1 MFKGFICSP
10 SGELIYP
17 HILTQKIITMITDV
31 FKSPIRHFI
40 RMKINGGA
48 VLLFVALAAM
58 IIANTPL
65 REAYDNFFAQ
75 EVALRFG
82 EINLFHVHG
91 ENMTFMS
98 LINDALMAIFFFSV
112 GLEIKREIL
121 VGELSSPRKALLPV
135 VAACGGMIVPI
146 AIFSILTGDGVAS
159 RGAAIPMATDIAFSL
174 GVLALLGKRVP
185 LSLKIFLTTFAV
197 VDDIGGI
204 IVIGAFY
211 SSHLIMEYLLW
222 SLLFIF
228 ILYAGGRL
236 GINGKLF
243 YIFFGIIVWSLFLN
257 SGIHPTIAGVIVA
270 FTVPA
275 RPKLNIYKY
284 VGDIRASLK
293 KLPDT
298 PNFAENKY
306 MLSNSELS
314 ILRHVESSSD
324 KVISPLQSLDDNLQP
339 LVNYVIMPL
348 FAFANASIS
357 FEDLTLADMKGISL
371 TIFVALVFGKLI
383 GIFSFT
389 YLAIKMKWFKRPEHM
404 TAKSLLGIS
413 MLGGI
418 GFTVSLFIANLSYAG
433 LPGIGTALLNQAK
446 LGIIGGSVFAG
457 LCGYLILN
465 RVLRKNE
472 K

>member
-1 MFKGFICSP
+1 M
-10 SGELIYP
+10 Y
-17 HILTQKIITMITDV
+17 TDI

-40 RMKINGGA
+40 KTKINGGA
-48 VLLFVALAAM
+48 ILLFVALAAM
-58 IIANTPL
+58 IIANSPL
-65 REAYDNFFAQ
+65 RDAYDSFFAK
-75 EVALRFG
+75 EVVFRFG
-82 EINLFHVHG
+82 DINLFHVHG
-91 ENMTFMS
+91 SNMTFMS

-112 GLEIKREIL
+112 GLEIKRELL

-146 AIFSILTGDGVAS
+146 IIFSLLSPSGPAS

-174 GVLALLGKRVP
+174 GVLSLLGKRVP
-185 LSLKIFLTTFAV
+185 LSLKIFLTAFAV

-211 SSHLIMEYLLW
+211 SSEVISSYLFW

-228 ILYAGGRL
+228 ILFAGGKL
-236 GINGKLF
+236 GINSKLF
-243 YIFFGIIVWSLFLN
+243 YIFFGIIVWYLFLN

-275 RPKLNIYKY
+275 RPILNIYKY
-284 VGDIRASLK
+284 VGEIRESLQ

-298 PNFAENKY
+298 VSMSDNKY

-314 ILRHVESSSD
+314 ILRHVESASD
-324 KVISPLQSLDDNLQP
+324 KVISPLQSMDDNLHP
-339 LVNYVIMPL
+339 LVNYVVMPL

-357 FEDLTLADMKGISL
+357 FSHFTLSDLEGVTLTVFI
-371 TIFVALVFGKLI
+371 ALVFGKLI

-389 YLAIKMKWFKRPEHM
+389 WISIKCKWLNMPEHM
-404 TAKSLLGIS
+404 NNKSLLGVA

-433 LPGIGTALLNQAK
+433 IPEIGSALLNQAK
-446 LGIIGGSVFAG
+446 MGIIGGSLFAG
-457 LCGYLILN
+457 LCGYLILHKILK
-465 RVLRKNE
+465 RYP
-472 K
+472 